1 MNIQSVLKTL
11 GPGILFASTAIG
23 VSHLVQSTQAGS
35 KFGYGLLWAVVLA
48 NLFKYP
54 FFEFGSRYAN
64 KTGKSI
70 IDGYYQLSKFAF
82 YMYLAITAV
91 SMFLVS
97 SAVLAVTAGFM
108 ENLFG
113 IDAAIGQRNVTLTL
127 LIFICAG
134 ILLIGE
140 YKILDKLIKVIG
152 VTLLITTLLAL
163 IFAAVK
169 FGFQDKTL
177 FPSGILSKKENIPF
191 LFALMG
197 WMPTAVDLSAWNSL
211 WTVERIKETGYQPT
225 LKETLF
231 DFNFGYIVSALLAVV
246 FLSLGTLL
254 VYETGQEIPGQAVPF
269 ADFVVNIYTKSI
281 GDWSYLLIA
290 VSSFCIMFGTAIAVF
305 DGYARA
311 VKRSSEIL
319 VEKQGKKISTHLM
332 YRLSLLVLVIG
343 TFAVI
348 LYFQN
353 DPEGFGNL
361 IKVATITS
369 FLIAP
374 IIAIFNFIL
383 VQKKFMGKGGN
394 PPVWLNI
401 LAIFGIIFLFGFSVF
416 YVVFLLG

>member
-1 MNIQSVLKTL
+1 MKTL

-23 VSHLVQSTQAGS
+23 VSHLVQSTMAGS

-64 KTGKSI
+64 STGKSI
-70 IDGYYQLSKFAF
+70 IDGYYRLSKIAF
-82 YMYLAITAV
+82 YLYLVITAI
-91 SMFLVS
+91 SMFLVC

-113 IDAAIGQRNVTLTL
+113 IDAAMGQKNCTLIL
-127 LIFICAG
+127 LFLICAG
-134 ILLIGE
+134 ILLFGE
-140 YKILDKLIKVIG
+140 YKLLDKIIKIIG
-152 VTLLITTLLAL
+152 VTLLITTITAL
-163 IFAAVK
+163 IVALFK
-169 FGFQDKTL
+169 FGFQGKNL
-177 FPSGILSKKENIPF
+177 IPEGVLSKEENIPF

-211 WTVERIKETGYQPT
+211 WTVERIKETGYKPT
-225 LKETLF
+225 MKETLF
-231 DFNFGYIVSALLAVV
+231 DFNFGYIMSAILAIV
-246 FLSLGTLL
+246 FLSLGAIL
-254 VYETGQEIPGQAVPF
+254 VYETGTKVPGQAVPF

-281 GDWSYLLIA
+281 GDWSYFLIA
-290 VSSFCIMFGTAIAVF
+290 ISSFCIMFGTAIAVF

-319 VEKQGKKISTHLM
+319 VEQQGKKIGTHLM

-343 TFAVI
+343 TFLVI
-348 LYFQN
+348 IYFQN
-353 DPEGFGNL
+353 DPKGFGNL

-374 IIAIFNFIL
+374 IIAIFNFLL
-383 VQKKFMGKGGN
+383 VQKKFLGNAGN
-394 PPVWLNI
+394 PPLWLNI
-401 LAIFGIIFLFGFSVF
+401 LAIFGILFLFGFSVF
-416 YVVFLLG
+416 YVVFLFG